1 MKPLKIALYLVGGVA
16 MMPFLV
22 LGLLLQWVGG
32 GLIKVAD
39 TILAITYPQDL

>member
-1 MKPLKIALYLVGGVA
+1 MKCLKIALYLVGGIA

-22 LGLLLQWVGG
+22 LGSLLQWVGG

-39 TILAITYPQDL
+39 TILAFVYPQDL

>member
-1 MKPLKIALYLVGGVA
+1 MKALKLALYLVGGIA
-16 MMPFLV
+16 MMPFMA

-39 TILAITYPQDL
+39 TILAFTYPENL